1 MRHYYREASYLQK
14 ALLLDSFV
22 FRVIHAYVLAQNES
36 TRKTPI
42 KYIRF
47 FSSAHYT
54 ALQSQFMVYKI
65 VQKPSD
71 VLIYLLCLLLF
82 RYPGLID
89 LFIACSRIT
98 RIARVSGWR
107 MQRGEKQFGIFI
119 LMKSSIFLDAAATG
133 VLKPRKFFS
142 LSLLSLSSRE
152 HHCNNRKNMI

>member
-107 MQRGEKQFGIFI
+107 MQRGEKQFGI
-119 LMKSSIFLDAAATG
+119 SINEKLNFPRRRSTS
-133 VLKPRKFFS
+133 VLKTLNFFP
-142 LSLLSLSSRE
+142 LSLPSRE
-152 HHCNNRKNMI
+152 RL